1 VTFLGLVGYRSRILD
16 PFIPNPQEI
25 PTMNLRKLLGAIIA
39 SALLFALPVPA
50 AHADTYAPDAVNQ
63 DFAGSQ
69 GGWTTSAE
77 FSQFCLQ
84 QLLCPAVNTT
94 WVAGGADGNGYIS
107 TQFAT
112 LVETVPGTATG
123 IWQSPAFTYS
133 GLGGKVPGTVT
144 FDMNMMKNL
153 GALLDLSLLN
163 DAQFSVDLV
172 DQGTGVGVSVIPS
185 TELTQNSGWVA
196 IPSVSVNPNLLALG
210 HSYKIRISTSY
221 HAVVTAVALG
231 DVGYDN
237 VRLTTAAADG
247 KGNGGSGVTNIKQL
261 RKLVK
266 NYILPGSMS
275 VEGRFLKVHLRCPEA
290 AAPRP
295 CQIQLQGL
303 QKGKFSKP
311 ATARKIVKIKA
322 GKERTVKIRIKP
334 AYLASYKSAKKVWVK
349 CIVRVG
355 KVRVTVRKPIKLRT
369 TS

>member
-1 VTFLGLVGYRSRILD
+1 
-16 PFIPNPQEI
+16 
-25 PTMNLRKLLGAIIA
+25 MNLRKLLGAVIA
-39 SALLFALPVPA
+39 SALLFTMPVPA
-50 AHADTYAPDAVNQ
+50 ANADTYAPDAVNQ

-84 QLLCPAVNTT
+84 QLLCPAVTST
-94 WVAGGADGNGYIS
+94 WVAGGADGNGYIN

-112 LVETVPGTATG
+112 LLETVPGTATG

-133 GLGGKVPGTVT
+133 GVGGKAPGSVT
-144 FDMNMMKNL
+144 FDMTMMKNL
-153 GALLDLSLLN
+153 SALLNLSVFN

-172 DQGTGVGVSVIPS
+172 DQGAGVAVSVVPS
-185 TELTQNSGWVA
+185 TGLTQNAGWTA
-196 IPSVSVNPNLLALG
+196 IPSVSVNPNLLQLG
-210 HSYKIRISTSY
+210 HSYKIRITTTY
-221 HAVVTAVALG
+221 HAAVTAVAQG

-237 VRLTTAAADG
+237 VRLTTAAATGSDDG
-247 KGNGGSGVTNIKQL
+247 GNGGSGVTNIKQL

-266 NYILPGSMS
+266 NYILPKSMQ
-275 VEGRFLKVHLRCPEA
+275 VEDRFLKVHLRCPQA

-303 QKGKFSKP
+303 QKGTFSQP
-311 ATARKIVKIKA
+311 ATARKIVKLRA

-334 AYLASYKSAKKVWVK
+334 GYVASYTKAKKVWVK

-355 KVRVTVRKPIKLRT
+355 KVRVSVRKPIKIA
-369 TS
+369 